1 MFPRLLSLLIL
12 ACGLIATFADTVAST
27 QETPALPQLQL
38 PQKTPSLSLKI
49 RLRLQNETVFDG
61 AASVRVMPEEGYE
74 IPADPDDAP
83 GEFSFSGMAP
93 GKYFVEVSA
102 PGYLSVRI
110 GTEIGA
116 EDPQKTI
123 PVIMKPRPP
132 SKAAV
137 DSRLEAATSA
147 SLAGARRDFWNPHE
161 LTETISRSDAQ
172 LACPQEQVLRGVGQ
186 RMKEFVST
194 LEKFTAVESLEHYAL
209 NQAGERKTPETRKF
223 NYVVAVTQNRE
234 GTFLLEEFRN
244 GSADPEQFP
253 GGIASVGLPAI
264 NLLFHPMLASDFDFR
279 CEGLGRWKGRSAW
292 QVHFA
297 QRTDRAVRIRIYHVG
312 TNEYPVLLEGR
323 AWIDPASF
331 QVMRLESQLQAPIPQ
346 IGLKLEHLM
355 IDYEAVTFRSTGQ
368 EVWLPQFAEL
378 YVDRQK
384 KRYFR
389 RHTFSNFE
397 LFNVDTAQKIQVE
410 LGSYVI
416 TNLSDREVACE
427 LTVRPAT
434 GTPGQTAILRFSVP
448 AHGKVMKVVGLGKDV
463 NLAPSAV
470 GSAAFT
476 HNGDAGQVSVEAS
489 LVSAPNVDVK
499 ALGKIP

>member
-1 MFPRLLSLLIL
+1 MFPGLLSLFIL
-12 ACGLIATFADTVAST
+12 ACGLTATFAGAVSSA
-27 QETPALPQLQL
+27 QENTALSQLQL
-38 PQKTPSLSLKI
+38 PQKTGSLSLKI
-49 RLRLQNETVFDG
+49 KLRLQNETVFDG

-74 IPADPDDAP
+74 IPSDPGNTP
-83 GEFSFSGMAP
+83 GEFSFSGMAS

-102 PGYLSVRI
+102 PGYLSVRTK
-110 GTEIGA
+110 TEIGEA
-116 EDPQKTI
+116 DPEKTMS
-123 PVIMKPRPP
+123 VIMKPRPP

-137 DSRLEAATSA
+137 ETRPGAATSA
-147 SLAGARRDFWNPHE
+147 SLAGARRDFWTPHE
-161 LTETISRSDAQ
+161 LEETISPSDTQ
-172 LACPQEQVLRGVGQ
+172 LACPQGQVLRSVGQ
-186 RMKEFVST
+186 RMEEFVST

-209 NQAGERKTPETRKF
+209 NQAGERKAPETRKF
-223 NYVVAVTQNRE
+223 HYVVTVTQNRE

-244 GSADPEQFP
+244 GSADPKQFP
-253 GGIASVGLPAI
+253 AGIASVGLPAI
-264 NLLFHPMLASDFDFR
+264 DLIFHPMLASDFDFR
-279 CEGLGRWKGRSAW
+279 CEGLGQWKGRSAW

-297 QRTDRAVRIRIYHVG
+297 QRTDRPVRIRIYHVG
-312 TNEYPVLLEGR
+312 TNEYPVLLDGR

-346 IGLKLEHLM
+346 IGLRLEHLM

-368 EVWLPQFAEL
+368 EVWLPHLAEL

-397 LFNVDTAQKIQVE
+397 LFDVDTAQKIQAE

-416 TNLSDREVACE
+416 TNLSDREIACE

-434 GTPGQTAILRFSVP
+434 GTRGQTTILRFSVP
-448 AHGKVMKVVGLGKDV
+448 ARGKVTKVVGLGKDV

-470 GSAAFT
+470 ASASFT
-476 HNGDAGQVSVEAS
+476 HNGDASQVSVEAS
-489 LVSAPNVDVK
+489 LVSGPNVDVK